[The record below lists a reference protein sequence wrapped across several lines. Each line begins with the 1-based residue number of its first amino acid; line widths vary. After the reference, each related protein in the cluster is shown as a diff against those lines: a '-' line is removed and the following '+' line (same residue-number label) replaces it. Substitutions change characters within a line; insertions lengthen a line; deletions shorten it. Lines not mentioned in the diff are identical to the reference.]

1 MPAKSHQP
9 NSMKLSEKG
18 TKFSTSRVGY
28 WKKRQIPKW
37 VAMIFKEWDAASKRQ
52 SYEYYCYYFWGIIGN
67 ENSNKR
73 PQDKGKRSTV
83 TVKMECLIM
92 QEERKEILS
101 FLPWGK
107 EESQAHTCSLLEAA
121 LATQIALLP
130 IPSPDNQAPLSLSL
144 SVSVFSLCLC
154 FSLCFC
160 LCFCVFQVCWNLWVP
175 SPVRI
180 LLFFQQWKG
189 KLLTHKYK
197 ERGSWKVYAV
207 EKRKNAW
214 PLWEQIMKLL
224 GELIENTL

>member
-1 MPAKSHQP
+1 
-9 NSMKLSEKG
+9 
-18 TKFSTSRVGY
+18 
-28 WKKRQIPKW
+28 
-37 VAMIFKEWDAASKRQ
+37 MIFKEWDAASKRQ
-52 SYEYYCYYFWGIIGN
+52 SYEYYCYYFWGIIGK

-83 TVKMECLIM
+83 TVKMGCLIM

-144 SVSVFSLCLC
+144 SVSVFLSVSLFLSLFLCLSSLLKSVSS
-154 FSLCFC
+154 FSCQDPTL
-160 LCFCVFQVCWNLWVP
+160 LSTMKREAPHAQIQGERVLKGVC
-175 SPVRI
+175 S
-180 LLFFQQWKG
+180 G
-189 KLLTHKYK
+189 KEK
-197 ERGSWKVYAV
+197 ECMT
-207 EKRKNAW
+207 
-214 PLWEQIMKLL
+214 PLGTDNETI